1 MRVVVVAAGSRGDA
15 VPFGALARGL
25 AGAGHDVTVVT
36 HRTFT
41 ALVPEGVPVVE
52 VDSDPDALMSGQAAR
67 ALVRPS
73 PRALNR
79 SRHEF
84 ADFLDSF
91 ARPTAGALA
100 GADVVVASTFA
111 VAAVHEAIRRD
122 VPVVRAH
129 LWPELT
135 GLEGPMPLM
144 PYAWLL
150 PGPARRGAR
159 GALRTMERHFGGVE
173 GVWRG
178 GRLDL
183 ASRHPVGLTTQTA
196 GTLHAFSPLV
206 EPELVRRVGTE
217 NGCVSGWWHAPDE
230 RALSPRT
237 EAALASRTPTV
248 YVGFGSMHQRSPQ
261 ALVETV
267 ARACERLG
275 VRALLQLTGATNSA
289 DGRVDVIGDEPH
301 EALFRRV
308 EAVVHHGGSGTTG
321 AVLRSGTPSVVVPH
335 FADQYHWAHR
345 LSRLGVAPPP
355 LPRRLLTA
363 SFLERRLERAM
374 EDETRRR
381 AQQLGH
387 RVAAEDGVATA
398 VAHIH
403 RLMGMRAP

>member
-1 MRVVVVAAGSRGDA
+1 MRVVVVAVGSRGDA
-15 VPFGALARGL
+15 VPFAALARGL
-25 AGAGHDVTVVT
+25 TTAGHDVTVVT
-36 HRTFT
+36 HRAF
-41 ALVPEGVPVVE
+41 ARLMPAGVQIVE

-67 ALVRPS
+67 ALLRPS

-91 ARPTAGALA
+91 ARPTAGVLP

-111 VAAVHEAIRRD
+111 VAAVHEALRRG

-135 GLEGPMPLM
+135 ALDGPMPLL
-144 PYAWLL
+144 PYSWLL

-159 GALRTMERHFGGVE
+159 GALRAMEPHFGGVQ
-173 GVWRG
+173 GQWRG

-183 ASRHPVGLTTQTA
+183 TSRHPVGLTTQTA

-206 EPELVRRVGTE
+206 EPALVQRARRE

-237 EAALASRTPTV
+237 EGLLASPEPCV
-248 YVGFGSMHQRSPQ
+248 YVGFGSMPQRSPQ
-261 ALVETV
+261 ALVDTV

-275 VRALLQLTGATNSA
+275 VRALVQVAGAAGSA
-289 DGRVDVIGDEPH
+289 DGRVGVIGDEPH
-301 EALFRRV
+301 DALFRRV
-308 EAVVHHGGSGTTG
+308 HAVVHHGGSGTTG
-321 AVLRSGTPSVVVPH
+321 TVLRSGTPSVVVPH
-335 FADQYHWAHR
+335 FADQYHWGHR

-355 LPRRLLTA
+355 LPRRLFRVSGLVG
-363 SFLERRLERAM
+363 RLERAM
-374 EDETRRR
+374 DAGTRRR
-381 AQQLGH
+381 ARQLGH
-387 RVAAEDGVATA
+387 RVAAEGGVATA
-398 VAHIH
+398 VEHIE
-403 RLMGMRAP
+403 RLMGVRPA

>member
-25 AGAGHDVTVVT
+25 RAAGHDVTLVT
-36 HRTFT
+36 HGTF
-41 ALVPEGVPVVE
+41 ADLMPEGVPVVE
-52 VDSDPDALMSGQAAR
+52 VDSDPEALMSGQAAR

-73 PRALNR
+73 PRSLNR

-91 ARPTAGALA
+91 ARPTAGALE

-111 VAAVHEAIRRD
+111 VAAVHEALRRG

-129 LWPELT
+129 LWPELSD
-135 GLEGPMPLM
+135 LDGPMPLM
-144 PYAWLL
+144 PYSWLL

-159 GALRTMERHFGGVE
+159 GALRGMERHFGGVE
-173 GVWRG
+173 GEWRG

-183 ASRHPVGLTTQTA
+183 TSRHPVGLTTHTA

-206 EPELVRRVGTE
+206 EPGLVQRVRQE

-237 EAALASRTPTV
+237 EALLASPGRV
-248 YVGFGSMHQRSPQ
+248 VFVGFGSMHQRSPQ

-275 VRALLQLTGATNSA
+275 VRALVQVAGAESST

-301 EALFRRV
+301 DALFCRV
-308 EAVVHHGGSGTTG
+308 DAVVHHGGSGTTG
-321 AVLRSGTPSVVVPH
+321 TVLRSGTPSVVVPH

-363 SFLERRLERAM
+363 SWLGSRLERAI
-374 EDETRRR
+374 DDTVRRP
-381 AQQLGH
+381 AQELGQ

-398 VAHIH
+398 VAHLE
-403 RLMGMRAP
+403 RLMGVRTP